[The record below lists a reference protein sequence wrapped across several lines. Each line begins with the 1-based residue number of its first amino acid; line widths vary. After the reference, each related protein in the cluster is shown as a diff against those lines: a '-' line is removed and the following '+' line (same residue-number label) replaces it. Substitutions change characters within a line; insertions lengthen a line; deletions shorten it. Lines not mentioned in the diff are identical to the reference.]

1 MDMWVGGGMAW
12 AGGGVALRS
21 ESTVTTVTVTG
32 WCPQCA
38 MPTGTGSSRPLSMAS
53 MPLSNQS
60 RWEDDVTSSVTVL
73 GRVTWV
79 FDPA

>member
-21 ESTVTTVTVTG
+21 ESTG
-32 WCPQCA
+32 WCPVRCPQA
-38 MPTGTGSSRPLSMAS
+38 PLGRPLKSMAS
-53 MPLSNQS
+53 MPLPVPQCLTRSNQS